1 MHALK
6 YVSASGLEVEMDGPS
21 TWSGTALDM
30 RANKWDY
37 ELGARRLKRALRKAW
52 ASEVEVY
59 FGDQR
64 DADRAVSIFDADVR
78 AGAPGMFHAN
88 GCEQPGYCL
97 GLTGTD
103 LTRSGLRAS
112 LQVALL
118 DGTWRSPET
127 YHLFPQ
133 SGDVNGTKVY
143 GYTYPYTYGSSLG
156 VRYLAIDDMLPIA
169 WKMVIYGYAVTPQL
183 TIGGNVYQF
192 DVTVPDGGY
201 LEVDI
206 SSADPTVRLVTA
218 DGASMD
224 AFDCAHRGSGPG
236 CGAYAFERI
245 SPGRQPVYW
254 NDSFGTDLTVY
265 HEMGCPPH
273 ACG

>member
-1 MHALK
+1 MHALR
-6 YVSASGLEVEMDGPS
+6 YVSASGLVVEMDGPS
-21 TWSGTALDM
+21 TWAGTALDM

-52 ASEVEVY
+52 TPEVEVY
-59 FGDQR
+59 FGNSK
-64 DADRAVSIFDADVR
+64 DADVAAAIFDADVG
-78 AGAPGMFHAN
+78 AGIPGMFYAN
-88 GCEQPGYCL
+88 GCHQPGYCL
-97 GLTGTD
+97 GLVPLN
-103 LTRSGLRAS
+103 LTRRGLKAK
-112 LQVALL
+112 LQIALL
-118 DGTWRSPET
+118 DGVWRIPET

-133 SGDVNGTKVY
+133 SGDINGTKVY
-143 GYTYPYTYGSSLG
+143 PLRYPYTYGSSLG
-156 VRYLAIDDMLPIA
+156 VRYLNIGDMLPIA

-201 LEVDI
+201 LEVDT
-206 SSADPTVRLVTA
+206 SPADPTVRLVTA

-224 AFDCAHRGSGPG
+224 AFDCAQRGSGPG

-245 SPGRQPVYW
+245 SPGRKPVYW

-265 HEMGCPPH
+265 HETGCPPN
-273 ACG
+273 ACD